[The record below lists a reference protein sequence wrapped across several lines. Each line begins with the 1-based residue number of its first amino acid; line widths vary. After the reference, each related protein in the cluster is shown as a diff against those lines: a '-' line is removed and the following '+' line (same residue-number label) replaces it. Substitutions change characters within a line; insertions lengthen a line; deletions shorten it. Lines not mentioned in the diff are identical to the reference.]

1 MEDESTTSTRFNM
14 SSLSA
19 PLLLRLTYQG
29 KTLSIYK
36 EDTPFLIGRDDKS
49 FNLFVDTEFASR
61 NHCKIIYQDKVFFLE
76 DCSRN
81 GTHVQLG
88 NAPQTAVLG
97 NSIPLVGRGVFKLGE
112 GIGEQDTDVIQ
123 FKLDF

>member
-1 MEDESTTSTRFNM
+1 M

-19 PLLLRLTYQG
+19 PSLLRLTYKG
-29 KTLSIYK
+29 KTVSIYK
-36 EDTPFLIGRDDKS
+36 EDTPFFIGRDNEGCS
-49 FNLFVDTEFASR
+49 LIVDTEFASR
-61 NHCKIIYQDKVFFLE
+61 SHCKIIYQDKVFFLE

-88 NAPQTAVLG
+88 NAPQTTILG
-97 NSIPLVGRGVFKLGE
+97 NSIHLVGRGAFKLGE
-112 GIGEQDTDVIQ
+112 DIGEQDTDVIQ